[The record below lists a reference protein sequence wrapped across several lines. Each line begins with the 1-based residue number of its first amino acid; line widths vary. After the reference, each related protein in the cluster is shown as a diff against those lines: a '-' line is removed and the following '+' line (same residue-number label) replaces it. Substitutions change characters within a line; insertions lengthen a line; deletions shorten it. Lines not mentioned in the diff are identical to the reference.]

1 MLKYATQTVTLTAI
15 ILGNLLLNLKHA
27 LGTFLNSV
35 LQGLSKVISFLQT
48 TKNYYLSVETELL
61 VSLLI
66 LSLIPFLLVVL
77 FLKRYPRRY
86 WGSYFIRNIVVTPYL
101 RWMQS
106 LDSERIFKIIRISLF
121 PLRILLTLLVLQGL
135 VLLIG

>member
-1 MLKYATQTVTLTAI
+1 MLKYAIRTVTLTSI

-35 LQGLSKVISFLQT
+35 LKGSSKVISFLQT

-66 LSLIPFLLVVL
+66 LSLIPFLLVVTL
-77 FLKRYPRRY
+77 LKRYPRRY

-106 LDSERIFKIIRISLF
+106 LDSERIFRIMRISLF
-121 PLRILLTLLVLQGL
+121 PLRILLTLLVLLGL